1 MNLSPTPR
9 KLSVMDLI
17 SELYEIQGIT
27 FIVFEPIKFI
37 VKKKSWTFMFFQPYA
52 MHALSK
58 RVGVKAFFEE
68 NENEI
73 I

>member
-1 MNLSPTPR
+1 
-9 KLSVMDLI
+9 
-17 SELYEIQGIT
+17 
-27 FIVFEPIKFI
+27 
-37 VKKKSWTFMFFQPYA
+37 MFFQPYA

>member
-1 MNLSPTPR
+1 
-9 KLSVMDLI
+9 
-17 SELYEIQGIT
+17 
-27 FIVFEPIKFI
+27 
-37 VKKKSWTFMFFQPYA
+37 MFFQPYA
-52 MHALSK
+52 THALSK